1 MQRKI
6 WIDNLRGFCMLAIL
20 LDHTEIYYAG
30 NNVIDYNFYVVN
42 ALVIFFI
49 LSGYLMYK
57 PSQFSIRHKLYS
69 VFRSLFVPYLVFTSL
84 ISIPKAIVHGNN
96 IDFYHIAI
104 DIITGQASWFVAA
117 LCVAELIFS
126 SVIWIAKGKN
136 IGILTCG
143 IGGLLISIYLSTGN
157 QSYFWQ
163 LDNALQ
169 ALFFLSLGFLYH
181 RYESHFNIINKRLYI
196 CLLFIL
202 LIGIKIYEYNQHF
215 DLLIWHIHITNYAI
229 FLLDIVVG
237 SLLMIQLF
245 KTIPP
250 IKWLSWTGSH
260 SIVYYFL
267 CGGVPLTISKILMK
281 IDFNYEG
288 NYFQIIVAFMLVYLI
303 TSIIT
308 YIIYQYIP
316 FIVGKKHG

>member
-30 NNVIDYNFYVVN
+30 HNVIDYNFYVVN

-57 PSQFSIRHKLYS
+57 PSRFNIRHKLYS
-69 VFRSLFVPYLVFTSL
+69 IFRSLFVPYLVFASL

-126 SVIWIAKGKN
+126 AVIWITKGKN

-181 RYESHFNIINKRLYI
+181 RYEPLINIINTRLYTS
-196 CLLFIL
+196 LLFIL
-202 LIGIKIYEYNQHF
+202 LIGIKIYEYNLHME
-215 DLLIWHIHITNYAI
+215 LLIWHIHITNYAI
-229 FLLDIVVG
+229 FLLDIFVYC
-237 SLLMIQLF
+237 LFMIQLF
-245 KTIPP
+245 KSIPS

-260 SIVYYFL
+260 SIVYYFF
-267 CGGVPLTISKILMK
+267 CGGIPLIVSKILYK
-281 IDFNYEG
+281 INFNYNG
-288 NYFQIIVAFMLVYLI
+288 NYFLIIIAFTLVYLF
-303 TSIIT
+303 TTFFT
-308 YIIYQYIP
+308 YYIYRYIP
-316 FIVGKKHG
+316 FIVGKK

>member
-30 NNVIDYNFYVVN
+30 HNVIDYNFYVVN

-57 PSQFSIRHKLYS
+57 PSRFNIRHKLYS
-69 VFRSLFVPYLVFTSL
+69 IFRSLFVPYLVFTSL
-84 ISIPKAIVHGNN
+84 ISIPKAIAHGNN

-126 SVIWIAKGKN
+126 AVIWITKGKN

-181 RYESHFNIINKRLYI
+181 RYEPLINIINTRL
-196 CLLFIL
+196 CTSLLFIL
-202 LIGIKIYEYNQHF
+202 LIGIKIYEYNLHME
-215 DLLIWHIHITNYAI
+215 LLIWHIHITNYAI
-229 FLLDIVVG
+229 FLLDIFVC
-237 SLLMIQLF
+237 SLFMIQLF
-245 KTIPP
+245 KSIPS

-260 SIVYYFL
+260 SIVYYFF
-267 CGGVPLTISKILMK
+267 CGGIPLIVSKILYK
-281 IDFNYEG
+281 INFNYNG
-288 NYFQIIVAFMLVYLI
+288 NYFLIIIAFTLVYLF
-303 TSIIT
+303 TTFFT
-308 YIIYQYIP
+308 YYIYRYIP
-316 FIVGKKHG
+316 FIVGKK